1 MRIINFISLIALVA
15 LVALVIFAAI
25 NWQAIIAPVSLSLLF
40 GNVEAPLGLI
50 LLAVT
55 GLLALL
61 FLGFVVY
68 MQSSTLVIRRKLNKE
83 VEDQRKLANEAEASR
98 FTELRTYLES
108 ELQALKAHGSEV
120 HEKVETRLS
129 EIQTVLKGVVE
140 ESGTSLS
147 AYIGEL
153 GDRLDKK

>member
-1 MRIINFISLIALVA
+1 MRIINFISLIA

-61 FLGFVVY
+61 PRICCIY
-68 MQSSTLVIRRKLNKE
+68 AIINT
-83 VEDQRKLANEAEASR
+83 
-98 FTELRTYLES
+98 
-108 ELQALKAHGSEV
+108 
-120 HEKVETRLS
+120 
-129 EIQTVLKGVVE
+129 
-140 ESGTSLS
+140 
-147 AYIGEL
+147 
-153 GDRLDKK
+153 GD